1 MVFGKG
7 MAKGLM
13 TVLKHVR
20 KEPVTVQFPEEE
32 RIIPPRARTNLVW
45 FVERCTG
52 CSTCA
57 QACPD
62 GCILVDTEPRE
73 DGSFLVNRYE
83 IDFRLC
89 MYCGLCAEACP
100 YEAIQVGGSY
110 TNVVTNPNHLY
121 KDKDDLIELANE
133 YLEQHDWVYP
143 NGQKAVQ
150 QSVHPT
156 SVGSITNRVT
166 RRLRAHETSGMKAT
180 DGRTRPNSAHC

>member
-7 MAKGLM
+7 IAKGLM
-13 TVLKHVR
+13 TVVKHVR
-20 KEPVTVQFPEEE
+20 KPVITVQFPEEE
-32 RIIPPRARTNLVW
+32 RNIPPRARTNLVW
-45 FVERCTG
+45 FIERCTG

-57 QACPD
+57 QSCPD

-89 MYCGLCAEACP
+89 MYCGLCTEACP

-110 TNVVTNPNHLY
+110 TNVVTNPNRLY

-143 NGQKAVQ
+143 NGQQAVQ
-150 QSVHPT
+150 QTVHP
-156 SVGSITNRVT
+156 SE
-166 RRLRAHETSGMKAT
+166 RRQH
-180 DGRTRPNSAHC
+180 H

>member
-7 MAKGLM
+7 IAKGLM
-13 TVLKHVR
+13 TVVKHVR
-20 KEPVTVQFPEEE
+20 KPVVTVQFPEEE
-32 RIIPPRARTNLVW
+32 RDIPSRARTNLVW

-57 QACPD
+57 QSCPD

-89 MYCGLCAEACP
+89 MYCGLCTEACP

-110 TNVVTNPNHLY
+110 TNVVTNPNRLY

-150 QSVHPT
+150 QTVHPT
-156 SVGSITNRVT
+156 E
-166 RRLRAHETSGMKAT
+166 RRQH
-180 DGRTRPNSAHC
+180 H